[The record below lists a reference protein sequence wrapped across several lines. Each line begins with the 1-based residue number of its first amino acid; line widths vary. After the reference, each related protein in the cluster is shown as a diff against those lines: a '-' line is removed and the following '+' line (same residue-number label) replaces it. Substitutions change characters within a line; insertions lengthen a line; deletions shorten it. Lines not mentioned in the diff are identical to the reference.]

1 MGHDPVHLVHK
12 SLDYEKRRKA
22 SHTASIEGKDS
33 GNMHQGSWGACH
45 EKADPGDITLG
56 PLFGHSLLD
65 PLAFKLTFKYIMDD
79 NGFQEFREV
88 GDGEKQRCAE
98 VLRRTSCLKIFTW
111 PTKTLFSVPLDLQLR
126 LRETYTI
133 TYGVLVKGLL

>member
-1 MGHDPVHLVHK
+1 M
-12 SLDYEKRRKA
+12 S
-22 SHTASIEGKDS
+22 
-33 GNMHQGSWGACH
+33 QGSRGGCH

-88 GDGEKQRCAE
+88 GDGEKRGVRKCCE
-98 VLRRTSCLKIFTW
+98 EHFVLRGPRKPYF
-111 PTKTLFSVPLDLQLR
+111 PAQPP
-126 LRETYTI
+126 EP
-133 TYGVLVKGLL
+133 